1 MKQLLLT
8 IVLVLALSMN
18 VEAIAQKHRHTP
30 RTEQVDSTKT
40 KDAIEAFS
48 DTTTVADDSD
58 SITSHRHIE
67 YSEDDAKEIVR
78 EVFSNIDSNAI
89 MGMLTAVGIIF
100 ILFVLFPIVVII
112 AVVLFINR
120 NRKERLKLAQMAMQN
135 GQPIPEQLLKEE
147 AVQNSGDYQKGI
159 RQMFTGVGLA
169 IFLGI
174 VAGEV
179 GFGIGALVFCIGL
192 GKWYIARQSGNTGNG
207 SQFMNNPSNNVNNSN
222 NSNIQDYD

>member
-30 RTEQVDSTKT
+30 RTEQVDSTKA

-67 YSEDDAKEIVR
+67 YSDEDAKEIVR
-78 EVFSNIDSNAI
+78 EVFSNIDSKAV

-100 ILFVLFPIVVII
+100 ILFVLFPIIVII
-112 AVVLFINR
+112 AVVFFINR
-120 NRKERLKLAQMAMQN
+120 NRKERLKLAQMAIQN
-135 GQPIPEQLLKEE
+135 GQQIPEDILKEK
-147 AVQNSGDYQKGI
+147 QDDWDKNDYQSGM
-159 RQMFTGVGLA
+159 RQMFLGVGLA

-174 VAGEV
+174 VAGKI
-179 GFGIGALVFCIGL
+179 GFGIGARGFFIGL
-192 GKWYIARQSGNTGNG
+192 GKVFIARRSDQPGND
-207 SQFMNNPSNNVNNSN
+207 SMFNNHLNNNSN
-222 NSNIQDYD
+222 NSNHSEL

>member
-30 RTEQVDSTKT
+30 RTEQVDSTKA

-78 EVFSNIDSNAI
+78 EVFSNIDSKAV

-100 ILFVLFPIVVII
+100 ILFVLFPIIVII
-112 AVVLFINR
+112 AVVFFINR

-159 RQMFTGVGLA
+159 RQLVIQGLHPGVDRLA
-169 IFLGI
+169 HHLGAVAGAHLQNLWPNAFGRRHGI
-174 VAGEV
+174 VGAHRLGPAG
-179 GFGIGALVFCIGL
+179 
-192 GKWYIARQSGNTGNG
+192 GKVLAEA
-207 SQFMNNPSNNVNNSN
+207 
-222 NSNIQDYD
+222 

>member
-30 RTEQVDSTKT
+30 RTEQVDSTKA

-78 EVFSNIDSNAI
+78 EVFSNIDSKAV
-89 MGMLTAVGIIF
+89 MGMLTAVWSF
-100 ILFVLFPIVVII
+100 SSI
-112 AVVLFINR
+112 A
-120 NRKERLKLAQMAMQN
+120 
-135 GQPIPEQLLKEE
+135 
-147 AVQNSGDYQKGI
+147 
-159 RQMFTGVGLA
+159 T
-169 IFLGI
+169 
-174 VAGEV
+174 
-179 GFGIGALVFCIGL
+179 
-192 GKWYIARQSGNTGNG
+192 ARNG
-207 SQFMNNPSNNVNNSN
+207 SSWLRWPCRTVSRFLSSC
-222 NSNIQDYD
+222 